1 MRYGGCCDGCDSC
14 DGFFTFLFRINETF
28 LVIRCRIQLYVD
40 RSLYYIQRTIIHLYA
55 EYGR

>member
-1 MRYGGCCDGCDSC
+1 MRYGGCCDGCDS
-14 DGFFTFLFRINETF
+14 FFTFLFRINETF

-40 RSLYYIQRTIIHLYA
+40 KSLYYIQRTIIHLYA